1 MNKLLKV
8 ALIGGSIIA
17 ASQLGYDLGTTRG
30 FDMVRLASPNAY
42 EKIIETISDILKYRK
57 CNTIEKA
64 RLKFILSR
72 AEFLKTV
79 D

>member
-1 MNKLLKV
+1 MNKLMKV

-17 ASQLGYDLGTTRG
+17 ASQLSYDLGTTRG

-57 CNTIEKA
+57 CNAIEKA

-72 AEFLKTV
+72 AEFLKTA

>member
-8 ALIGGSIIA
+8 ALIGGSVIA
-17 ASQLGYDLGTTRG
+17 ASQVGYDLGTTRG

-42 EKIIETISDILKYRK
+42 EKIIGTISDILKYRK
-57 CNTIEKA
+57 CNAIEKA

-72 AEFLKTV
+72 AEFLKTA

>member
-1 MNKLLKV
+1 MNKLLKA

-17 ASQLGYDLGTTRG
+17 ASQLSYDLGTTRG

-57 CNTIEKA
+57 CNAIEKA

-72 AEFLKTV
+72 AEFLKTA

>member
-1 MNKLLKV
+1 MNKLLK
-8 ALIGGSIIA
+8 ATLIGGSIIA
-17 ASQLGYDLGTTRG
+17 ASQLSYDLGTTRG
-30 FDMVRLASPNAY
+30 FDMVRLASPNSY

-57 CNTIEKA
+57 CNAIEKA

-72 AEFLKTV
+72 AEFLKTA